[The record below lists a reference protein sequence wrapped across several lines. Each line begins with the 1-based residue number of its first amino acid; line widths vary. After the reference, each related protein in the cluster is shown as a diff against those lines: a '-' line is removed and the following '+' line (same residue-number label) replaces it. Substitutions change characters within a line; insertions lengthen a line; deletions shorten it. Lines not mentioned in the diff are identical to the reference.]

1 MLETLY
7 LKTIEKKDEINEFF
21 DSVADNIDIEKVKEI
36 YENEKF
42 TKEKQEKK
50 FAAIDGSFNKSKYMA
65 GYVFAITSQTIIS
78 KRPNEIIKDSA
89 ISDVQAISLIHN
101 RKIDKILSAR
111 MNILELKSSID
122 TLKKH
127 QDLDYLLM
135 DGSIRGTLLNFQTGY
150 NIPREIMNYLVIRS
164 SIFDDELKK
173 DEISLES
180 TTQKNQNEILIE
192 IEEKMNKEEF
202 NADFEEIKEDVL
214 FYLES
219 LEQLSCINYL
229 LNNYK
234 NKIICVSKTSSTKSV
249 FNEIIPDSAVIEYV
263 CPKSGLT
270 KPNYLDANKLV
281 RYQEERKIIVD
292 YPIHG
297 HSLSNNIYT
306 TFFAKLEDR
315 SNVLKLEIP
324 YKIDDKEEI
333 KSILN
338 DLHSISIEGYP
349 HILKKAHDEVKITSK
364 YMKRLE
370 RYLGMNMHKTGR
382 DML

>member
-7 LKTIEKKDEINEFF
+7 LKTIEKKNEINEFF
-21 DSVADNIDIEKVKEI
+21 DSVTENLDIQKVKDK
-36 YENEKF
+36 YENEVF

-78 KRPNEIIKDSA
+78 KQPNEIIKDSA
-89 ISDVQAISLIHN
+89 ISDVHAISLIHN
-101 RKIDKILSAR
+101 RKIDKILSTR

-127 QDLDYLLM
+127 QNLDYLLM

-150 NIPREIMNYLVIRS
+150 DIPREIMSYLRGLS
-164 SIFDDELKK
+164 NIFDKELKK

-180 TTQKNQNEILIE
+180 TTQKIQNKILIE
-192 IEEKMNKEEF
+192 LEEIMKKEYP
-202 NADFEEIKEDVL
+202 NAEFEEIREESL

-234 NKIICVSKTSSTKSV
+234 KKIICVSKTSSTKSV

-263 CPKSGLT
+263 CPKSGFT
-270 KPNYLDANKLV
+270 KPNHLDANKLV
-281 RYQEERKIIVD
+281 RYQEEKKIIID

-297 HSLSNNIYT
+297 HSLTDNIYT
-306 TFFAKLEDR
+306 VFFTKLEDK
-315 SNVLKLEIP
+315 SNVLKIEIP

-333 KSILN
+333 ITILN
-338 DLHSISIEGYP
+338 DLYSISIDGYP